1 MQQEA
6 NLDNRKNAYLAIL
19 LLGIVSLLGDI
30 VYEGSRGIVPS
41 YLELLGATAFI
52 VGFVG
57 GLGDFLGYAF
67 RLVSGFLADTTRA
80 YWFFIFLG
88 YGLIIAIPFLGIP
101 LGLEVAIILVLLER
115 FGKAFRSPSR
125 DTVLSVVSKGVGVGK
140 AFGIHEFLDQIGGML
155 GPAIVA
161 TLMFLTSNNYNY
173 TLSLLFI
180 PFLMLLAFLT
190 YTYKK
195 IGSKAIGAELQEKG
209 DKKERLP
216 KSFYIYTFAVLL
228 NTAGLISYTLILYRA
243 SQILQPTGQTWIV
256 PLIYLVI
263 QGVDAPIALLGG
275 YAYDR
280 FGVKILVMPF
290 VLSIFPSLLTLVSV
304 ELSTIIVAAIIFG
317 VVLGMQESIYRAA
330 VSELTSVSSR
340 GTAYGIFNTAY
351 GVGFVISGAVFGL
364 FADLSASFIL
374 IILYTLTLQIIAI
387 ASLLRVSSEFRE
399 KQNR

>member
-1 MQQEA
+1 MQQETSL
-6 NLDNRKNAYLAIL
+6 NNRKNAYLGIL

-30 VYEGSRGIVPS
+30 VYEGSRGIVPG

-88 YGLIIAIPFLGIP
+88 YGLIVSIPFLGFP

-125 DTVLSVVSKGVGVGK
+125 DTVLSIVSKGVGAGK

-155 GPAIVA
+155 GPAIVFV
-161 TLMFLTSNNYNY
+161 LMFLTSSNYNY

-195 IGSKAIGAELQEKG
+195 IGSKLVLVESQEG
-209 DKKERLP
+209 RRKERLT

-228 NTAGLISYTLILYRA
+228 NSAGLISYTLILYRA
-243 SQILQPTGQTWIV
+243 TQILQPTGQTWIV

-263 QGVDAPIALLGG
+263 QGVDAPIALVGG
-275 YAYDR
+275 YAYDK
-280 FGVKILVMPF
+280 FGVKTLVAPF
-290 VLSIFPSLLTLVSV
+290 VLSVFPSLLTLVSV

-330 VSELTSVSSR
+330 VSELTSISSR

-364 FADLSASFIL
+364 FVDWNVSIIL
-374 IILYTLTLQIIAI
+374 IILYTLTLQIVAL
-387 ASLLRVSSEFRE
+387 ASLLRVSSEFRG
-399 KQNR
+399 K